1 MRIAYLV
8 KNFADGDD
16 LSEYVKSLAEYMAS
30 QGHEP
35 FVVSF
40 DDGSKYTVSEEV
52 EVERFQLHFDGDSLY
67 TWAMMM
73 NNEMKGK
80 VVEKM
85 KDEEIDV
92 IHSNDWITAPGGVTL
107 SNHLEKPFFLTIHS
121 TENQRGFQGENSG
134 LISELEWQGSFEA
147 DRVFANNDGVKNS
160 LLFDLD
166 LADEKVCVADPLHDG
181 WQERILNCYC
191 EIFDK
196 EEEVE
201 VEM

>member
-8 KNFADGDD
+8 KNFTDGDD
-16 LSEYVKSLAEYMAS
+16 LSEYVKSLAEYAAS
-30 QGHEP
+30 QGHDSC
-35 FVVSF
+35 VVSF
-40 DDGSKYTVSEEV
+40 DDGSHYTVSDDV
-52 EVERFQLHFDGDSLY
+52 EVERFELHFDGDSLY

-73 NNEMKGK
+73 NNEMKAK

-85 KDEEIDV
+85 EDEEIDI
-92 IHSNDWITAPGGVTL
+92 IHANDWTTAPGGVTL
-107 SNHLEKPFFLTIHS
+107 SKHMEKPLCLTIHS

-147 DRVFANNDGVKNS
+147 DRVFANNEDVKNS

-166 LADEKVCVADPLHDG
+166 LSDEKVCVADPLHSG
-181 WQERILNCYC
+181 WQERILNRYR
-191 EIFDK
+191 EIIGK

-201 VEM
+201 VKA